1 MKVAVIGGT
10 GPFGSA
16 LAARLHAAGD
26 SVAVGSRDAERAA
39 AAAAGLGVEGGA
51 NQEIVRGVD
60 LTVLA
65 VKASAALETVSAL
78 SLESPL
84 LSVASEVGYSGDDVR
99 SLAERVAELVSVPV
113 VAGLHSLAAGKL
125 ADEPPDEDAFVCG
138 DDADAKELA
147 LELAGKLVAGRAV
160 DAGPLRSARALEAMT
175 TVLIAVNRR
184 YRAHVGLRV
193 TGLP

>member
-26 SVAVGSRDAERAA
+26 SVAVGSRDADRAA
-39 AAAAGLGVEGGA
+39 VAAAGLGVEGGA

-60 LTVLA
+60 LAVLA
-65 VKASAALETVSAL
+65 VKASGALETVSAL

>member
-1 MKVAVIGGT
+1 
-10 GPFGSA
+10 
-16 LAARLHAAGD
+16 
-26 SVAVGSRDAERAA
+26 
-39 AAAAGLGVEGGA
+39 
-51 NQEIVRGVD
+51 
-60 LTVLA
+60 
-65 VKASAALETVSAL
+65 
-78 SLESPL
+78 
-84 LSVASEVGYSGDDVR
+84 VGYAGDDVR

-138 DDADAKELA
+138 DNADAKELA

>member
-1 MKVAVIGGT
+1 MKVALIGGT

-16 LAARLHAAGD
+16 LAARLQAAGD
-26 SVAVGSRDAERAA
+26 SVAVGSRDAARAA
-39 AAAAGLGVEGGA
+39 AAAAGLGVEGGS

-60 LTVLA
+60 LAVLA
-65 VKASAALETVSAL
+65 VKASAALETVSVL

-184 YRAHVGLRV
+184 FRAHVGLRV